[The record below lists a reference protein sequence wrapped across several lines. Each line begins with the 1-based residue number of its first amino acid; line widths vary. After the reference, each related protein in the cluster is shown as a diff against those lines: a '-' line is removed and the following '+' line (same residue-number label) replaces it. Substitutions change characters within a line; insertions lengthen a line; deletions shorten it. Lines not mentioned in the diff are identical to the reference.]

1 MGYSFAVRVRINYTV
16 HRKEHMAQD
25 HAFWNLI
32 NKGEQLSRQEQCLA
46 MAIVNLAACIYSRYT
61 FEEIFDILQEGKTGF
76 MAHAV
81 TKQLNR
87 MEELL
92 MSTTTGL
99 GRVQAD
105 QQLLKDQLT
114 ALQVALAAS
123 VQAQTDANTRLE
135 NDIAALRNLGGSG
148 DEAALNA
155 VADSMEQT
163 LVGLKAST
171 DALSANV
178 TSEQAVDP
186 VVVAITIA
194 PTSASVVRTA
204 TVQFSASMPG
214 TFKAASGS
222 IDATGLYTPPTDT
235 TILSDTVT
243 ATSADGTSA
252 ATASVSIT
260 G

>member
-1 MGYSFAVRVRINYTV
+1 
-16 HRKEHMAQD
+16 MAQD

-99 GRVQAD
+99 SRVQAD

-222 IDATGLYTPPTDT
+222 IDATGLYMPPADT
-235 TILSDTVT
+235 TILSDTVVV
-243 ATSADGTSA
+243 TSADGTSA